1 MKKLITLV
9 LAALLILSLTACSS
23 GSKESTKETAS
34 NWPEKSINFVIGF
47 KAGGGA
53 DITARA
59 VFQPFVEDILGQKF
73 VISYLE
79 GSNGEVSYTEA
90 ATTAA
95 KDGYTMYW
103 IAHPGFLTIPLT
115 KDTAKYK
122 LEDITPVA
130 RLATDANVFI
140 VPKNSEFNSLKDLVD
155 YATAHPGELNVGD
168 GALNADDD
176 LALEQWLRAAGG
188 ITVNKVVYSGGTT
201 DRVTAVL
208 GGHVQMSVINA
219 SEVTPYIDQVKVLG
233 LMAKERVDFLPDVPT
248 FAEQG
253 YEVYN
258 ASDRGVMMP
267 GGVDEAIV
275 AKLSDAI
282 KQAMNDPKCQEVM
295 KNLNLTPAFLDYKE
309 FKADLQRAND
319 AYKEIISANQ
329 AAAK

>member
-1 MKKLITLV
+1 MKKLITIM
-9 LAALLILSLTACSS
+9 LAALLVLSMTACGGNTNESS
-23 GSKESTKETAS
+23 KDTSSK
-34 NWPEKSINFVIGF
+34 WPEKSINFVIGF

-130 RLATDANVFI
+130 RISTDANVFI
-140 VPKNSEFNSLKDLVD
+140 VPKDSEFNSVKDLVD
-155 YATAHPGELNVGD
+155 YAKAHPGELTVGD

-176 LALEQWLRAAGG
+176 LALEQWLRAAGD
-188 ITVNKVVYSGGTT
+188 ISVNKIIYSGGTT

-219 SEVTPYIDQVKVLG
+219 SEVTPYINEVKVLG

-282 KQAMNDPKCQEVM
+282 KKAMEDPKCQEVM

-309 FKADLQRAND
+309 FKADLERANE
-319 AYKEIISANQ
+319 AYKEIIAANKD
-329 AAAK
+329 AK

>member
-1 MKKLITLV
+1 MKKLITIM
-9 LAALLILSLTACSS
+9 LAALLVLSMTACGGSNNESS
-23 GSKESTKETAS
+23 KDTAS
-34 NWPEKSINFVIGF
+34 KWPEKSINFVIGF

-103 IAHPGFLTIPLT
+103 VAHPGFLTIPLT

-130 RLATDANVFI
+130 RIATDANVFI
-140 VPKNSEFNSLKDLVD
+140 VPKDSEFNSVKDLVD
-155 YATAHPGELNVGD
+155 YAKAHPGELTVGD

-176 LALEQWLRAAGG
+176 LALEQWLRAAGD
-188 ITVNKVVYSGGTT
+188 ISVNKIIYSGGTT

-219 SEVTPYIDQVKVLG
+219 SEVTPYINEVKVLG

-282 KQAMNDPKCQEVM
+282 KKAMEDPKCQEVM

-309 FKADLQRAND
+309 FKADLERANE
-319 AYKEIISANQ
+319 AYKEIIAANKD
-329 AAAK
+329 AK